1 MDKNSQSQIILKKLK
16 SKKWVSNSEL
26 MDIRTP
32 NGCRIANITARLSE
46 LRGLGH
52 SIICITGYDY
62 KLKCRTSEY
71 HLKK

>member
-16 SKKWVSNSEL
+16 SKKWVSLPEIL
-26 MDIRTP
+26 DLK
-32 NGCRIANITARLSE
+32 CRGMRISNHTARLSE